1 MKAQN
6 GQQEDE
12 RMSLLLSAVDHGAN
26 EPDRRFLD
34 KLKEQSTAEFLAF
47 STDGSSQSE
56 EATPISMWRIIM
68 KSRITK
74 FATAAAII
82 IAALVCV
89 DQFGGSIDGTSV
101 AWAKVAQLMENF
113 PAHVH
118 RQSRIVTCDGRKID
132 HMSSDN
138 VLTHFLPEVGYR
150 EDMYDPQGQLMLRIY
165 GLLPRKTSITVI
177 PILRQ
182 YKIEML
188 SDDQLSAFNM
198 GFAKIVECIKSGDY
212 EELGR
217 KVINGTETEGIEFTN
232 PFLVIHT
239 GYPLRFDELLF
250 RVWVDVQNSLPV
262 YMEVE
267 ATSSDRFLTLW
278 TGGKPLHVKAVI
290 DDIQWY
296 ADIDPKE
303 LEPDVPDDFTLI
315 SDEADALDQGKA
327 ILGLKAFAEV
337 TRGSYPS
344 NLSMSHVLLEGSKAI
359 EDRFGSNPWNGTNG
373 DQAMALW
380 DSLLSVKPTCLFYA
394 ELLRQDK
401 DVAYYGDTV
410 SARETNAILIRWK
423 ILEDQYRVVFGDLVA
438 KDISTARLAEL
449 EGVSSKQ

>member
-1 MKAQN
+1 
-6 GQQEDE
+6 
-12 RMSLLLSAVDHGAN
+12 
-26 EPDRRFLD
+26 
-34 KLKEQSTAEFLAF
+34 
-47 STDGSSQSE
+47 
-56 EATPISMWRIIM
+56 M

-74 FATAAAII
+74 LAAAAVMI
-82 IAALVCV
+82 IAGLIASHYL
-89 DQFGGSIDGTSV
+89 GGSIDGTTV

-118 RQSRIVTCDGRKID
+118 RQSRIVMCDGKKID

-198 GFAKIVECIKSGDY
+198 GLPKIVECIKSGDY
-212 EELGR
+212 KELGR
-217 KVINGTETEGIEFTN
+217 KIINGKETEGIEFTN

-250 RVWVDVQNSLPV
+250 RMWVDVQNSLPV
-262 YMEVE
+262 SMEIE
-267 ATSSDRFLTLW
+267 ATSSDKFFTIW
-278 TGGKPLHVKAVI
+278 TGGKPMLIKAVV

-303 LEPDVPDDFTLI
+303 IEPDIPDDFTLM
-315 SDEADALDQGKA
+315 SDEADSHDEGRA

-344 NLSMSHVLLEGSKAI
+344 NLSMSHVLFDGSKAI

-373 DQAMALW
+373 DQARALW
-380 DSLLSVKPTCLFYA
+380 DGLVSVKPTCLFYA

-410 SARETNAILIRWK
+410 SAEDANAILIRWR
-423 ILEDQYRVVFGDLVA
+423 ISEDQYRVIFGDLTA
-438 KDISTARLAEL
+438 ADISTARLAEL
-449 EGVSSKQ
+449 EGASSGQ